1 VNHLRQY
8 REIPSVIVPR
18 NGQFKLSLTR
28 LNHLWRPYSF
38 AMHWPSMYLGVHVFF
53 EHRRAGNSPASLSFD
68 QQENTVIGLT
78 VIGVEARICLAVI
91 SRNRGS
97 HTCRSREWKAMRARD
112 QAVVAARVKPRTR
125 IGRRPASRRH

>member
-1 VNHLRQY
+1 MAN
-8 REIPSVIVPR
+8 
-18 NGQFKLSLTR
+18 LSLTR

-38 AMHWPSMYLGVHVFF
+38 AMHWPSTW
-53 EHRRAGNSPASLSFD
+53 ECTSSSRIHRRAGNCPASLSFD

-112 QAVVAARVKPRTR
+112 QAVVAE
-125 IGRRPASRRH
+125 